1 MKNLLIMAYESPGL
15 YNDALIYES
24 VLEKYFN
31 VKILMP
37 KDDIESVTM
46 LKENIS
52 DLYFFLEQIFYI
64 NIYDQDYKKKTI
76 IFMPNQEL
84 FRDVFNLE
92 IINIILCK
100 TLIAK
105 DMFDSLKKTYNYNY
119 ESFYTKFTTY
129 IPEDLRNYPIVKDEN
144 LFISFADKSPFK
156 NIDVLVNIWIK
167 NNGFMHIDSDIK
179 LIITCYGHCFI
190 KFIKNIVKYFKIKFV
205 KLTNNIFKY
214 KNLTLYNI
222 KLESDVYKKYI
233 TSANCAICVSKKE
246 GYGHYIN
253 ESRYFNTCI
262 LTVDAPPMNELV
274 INKKNGLL
282 VTIKKANVINNYK
295 YKLYD
300 VFPIYNDL
308 KNKIIE
314 LIKNKKKLI
323 EYGKN
328 GKILYDEDKEYFYNE
343 MEKKVIPFIIKYDA
357 EHKNI

>member
-1 MKNLLIMAYESPGL
+1 MKKLLIITNASPGL

-37 KDDIESVTM
+37 KNVTENIII
-46 LKENIS
+46 LKEDIS
-52 DLYFFLEQIFYI
+52 DIYFFLERIFDI
-64 NIYDQDYKKKTI
+64 NIYDLDYKNKII

-84 FRDVFNLE
+84 FNDRLKLE
-92 IINIILCK
+92 KINIILCK

-105 DMFDSLKKTYNYNY
+105 DMFDSLKKTYNFNY

-129 IPEDLRNYPIVKDEN
+129 IPEDLRNYPIIKDEN
-144 LFISFADKSPFK
+144 LFISFAGKSPYK
-156 NIDVLVNIWIK
+156 NIDVLVNMWIK
-167 NNGFMHIDSDIK
+167 NGGFMHINPNIK
-179 LIITCYGHCFI
+179 LIITCYEMCFI
-190 KFIKNIVKYFKIKFV
+190 SFMKNIVNYFKIKFV

-214 KNLTLYNI
+214 KNLILYNI
-222 KLESDVYKKYI
+222 KLESDDYKKYI
-233 TSANCAICVSKKE
+233 TSATCAICVSKKE

-274 INKKNGLL
+274 IDKKNGLL
-282 VTIKKANVINNYK
+282 VTTEKIKKKNHNNYQ
-295 YKLYD
+295 LYN
-300 VFPIYNDL
+300 VYPIYNDF

-314 LIKNKKKLI
+314 LIKNKKKLK

-328 GKILYDEDKEYFYNE
+328 GKILYDKDKEYFYNK
-343 MEKKVIPFIIKYDA
+343 METKVIPFIIQYR
-357 EHKNI
+357 NS